1 LLRSNILKNFRFYS
15 YKSKF
20 KKPPVLLKNMEIK
33 RKDFYSDFY
42 KFVDLRHKSQK
53 IFYNNRILFKNIL
66 FTKKLRQYQL
76 TKIFSKII
84 KHSFLNTKLMFEF
97 SLYNILIR
105 AGFAITFDETFFL
118 IKNNLV
124 FVNGVL
130 QTNPY
135 FVVSQKDVVSLM
147 LSKKHYA
154 FHKNNLNKKLKLT
167 FFLGY
172 RIWRINRFKNNFY
185 KQSSNRIPD
194 WVNRLTFFYEDV
206 PSYLEVDYSI
216 LACSIIKIPSKFS
229 SHNFY
234 FNKFIN
240 FFMMRQYNWKY
251 LI

>member
-1 LLRSNILKNFRFYS
+1 
-15 YKSKF
+15 
-20 KKPPVLLKNMEIK
+20 MEIK
-33 RKDFYSDFY
+33 KKDFYSDFY

-172 RIWRINRFKNNFY
+172 RI
-185 KQSSNRIPD
+185 
-194 WVNRLTFFYEDV
+194 
-206 PSYLEVDYSI
+206 
-216 LACSIIKIPSKFS
+216 
-229 SHNFY
+229 
-234 FNKFIN
+234 
-240 FFMMRQYNWKY
+240 
-251 LI
+251 